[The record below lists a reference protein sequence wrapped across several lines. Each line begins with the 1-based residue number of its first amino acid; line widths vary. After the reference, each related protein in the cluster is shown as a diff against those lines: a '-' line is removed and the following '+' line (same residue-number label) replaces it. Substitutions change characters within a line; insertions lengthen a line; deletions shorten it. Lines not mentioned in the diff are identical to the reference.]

1 MSYQGLRSVL
11 PAPLARYVMYF
22 EAEIERTVESFAARL
37 PKGAS
42 VLDAGAGEGNYKGHF
57 ARQIYT
63 GLDLGVGDQQ
73 WDYSRLDVVGDLA
86 ALPFPD
92 QHFDAGVNVVT
103 LEHVRDPH
111 RVIQELGRVLKTGGQ
126 LLLIAPHEWEVHQQ
140 PHDYFR
146 YTRYGL
152 QHLLEQA
159 GFAKIEVRPV
169 GGYFRL
175 MSRRLLNGLQFF
187 PGPLMLVAG
196 LFLAPPALV
205 FPLLD
210 GLDRDK
216 NFTLG
221 YVCIAQK

>member
-1 MSYQGLRSVL
+1 MRSKASRL
-11 PAPLARYVMYF
+11 GCPMARRF
-22 EAEIERTVESFAARL
+22 WTQARA
-37 PKGAS
+37 KATIRATS
-42 VLDAGAGEGNYKGHF
+42 RVKT
-57 ARQIYT
+57 YT

-92 QHFDAGVNVVT
+92 QHFDAALNVVT

-111 RVIQELGRVLKTGGQ
+111 RVIQELGRVLKAGGQ
-126 LLLIAPHEWEVHQQ
+126 LLLIAPQEWEVHQH

-146 YTRYGL
+146 YTRFGL
-152 QHLLEQA
+152 RHLLEQA
-159 GFAKIEVRPV
+159 GFEKIEVRPV

-196 LFLAPPALV
+196 LFLAPPALL

-210 GLDRDK
+210 GLDREK